1 MKALLGQFRLR
12 YLTGEEIAAGD
23 RIRIAGEDDGVILA
37 VFAPGTEDGRAYDC
51 PNGGFLYRCGRMGL
65 VSQCDVDEDIE
76 FVSRGDSSAEIGSL
90 FPPH

>member
-1 MKALLGQFRLR
+1 MGHLATTKIR

-23 RIRIAGEDDGVILA
+23 RIRIAGVDDGVILA
-37 VFAPGTEDGRAYDC
+37 VFAPGTEDGRAYAC

-76 FVSRGDSSAEIGSL
+76 FVSRGDPSAEIGSL

>member
-1 MKALLGQFRLR
+1 MGIFAKTKIR

-23 RIRIAGEDDGVILA
+23 RIRIAGVDDGVILA
-37 VFAPGTEDGRAYDC
+37 VFAPGTEDGCAYDC

-76 FVSRGDSSAEIGSL
+76 FVSRGDPPTEIGSL

>member
-1 MKALLGQFRLR
+1 MGHLATTKIR

-37 VFAPGTEDGRAYDC
+37 VFASGTEDGRAYAC

-65 VSQCDVDEDIE
+65 VSQCDADEDIE
-76 FVSRGDSSAEIGSL
+76 FVSRGDPPAEIDSL

>member
-1 MKALLGQFRLR
+1 MGNCATTKIR

-23 RIRIAGEDDGVILA
+23 RIRIAGVDDGVILA
-37 VFAPGTEDGRAYDC
+37 VFAPGTENGRTYAC

-76 FVSRGDSSAEIGSL
+76 FVSRGDPSAEIGSL
-90 FPPH
+90 FP

>member
-1 MKALLGQFRLR
+1 MGNCATTKIR

-23 RIRIAGEDDGVILA
+23 RIRIAGVDDGVILA
-37 VFAPGTEDGRAYDC
+37 VFAPGTENGRAYAC

-76 FVSRGDSSAEIGSL
+76 FVSRGDPSAEIGSL